1 MSDNDVWDV
10 VQRMRKERREALR
23 KENGLVHRL
32 VKWAKSRSQQS
43 GHVNPGI
50 ALVETDR
57 SDSVGTS
64 RSSDEES
71 SLEHDPENTNS
82 ETNNG
87 QEDLPTESE

>member
-1 MSDNDVWDV
+1 
-10 VQRMRKERREALR
+10 MRKERREALR

-57 SDSVGTS
+57 SDSVGT

-71 SLEHDPENTNS
+71 SLEQIDPENTNS